1 MNCKQDKQIQKKS
14 HLTPLSLA
22 CSLNPPTPSL
32 LPLQHHVHALNLGDG
47 LRQNRVRVV
56 LGRDDRPIR
65 QDAQLQL
72 SAVREQRQPDRRLA
86 NVRDPEA
93 QVLQLAPVDLGLL
106 LGPRQVRDGHRA
118 VGTVEDL
125 PQQVVREEAR
135 HRVHDPVVDHV
146 VRGRSQRIRV
156 LLDVVQAGH

>member
-1 MNCKQDKQIQKKS
+1 M
-14 HLTPLSLA
+14 
-22 CSLNPPTPSL
+22 
-32 LPLQHHVHALNLGDG
+32 
-47 LRQNRVRVV
+47 RVV
-56 LGRDDRPIR
+56 LARDDRSIR

-72 SAVREQRQPDRRLA
+72 PAVREQRQPDRRLA

-125 PQQVVREEAR
+125 PQQVVRKEAR
-135 HRVHDPVVDHV
+135 HRVHDPVVDLC
-146 VRGRSQRIRV
+146 GCGDW
-156 LLDVVQAGH
+156 L